1 MNWHRFFL
9 RRQSDAQLQQELDAY
24 LAEETAEN
32 MARGMSGEDARRQAR
47 IKLGNPQSVRE
58 SLWQQNTITVVDSF
72 WRDLRFA
79 ARTLTRTPGFAA
91 IAILVMGLGIGANV
105 MLFTVVRSVLLKPLP
120 FLDPDHL
127 TVITEAGGEDSP
139 DHPVAAG
146 MFAEWKRQNR
156 SFSDIALYGGAD
168 FNLADTSQ
176 AGEQLAETVRGANCT
191 WNLTAVLGIQPA
203 LGRSFSAA
211 DDQRSAGGTVL
222 LSWGLWKRRF
232 GSDPTVLNRTIHLD
246 RQPYTVI
253 GVMPAWFSYP
263 DASAQMWTPI
273 YHDRPEPLMK
283 AVDDHQFRAI
293 GRLRSGFTAEQGR
306 ADLSVIVRRVRDQ
319 HLDDPYVSLG
329 ANIRPLLED
338 MVGKIKRP
346 LYVLLSATGCVLLI
360 ACLNVANL
368 LVARGAAR
376 RKELAIRAALGGG
389 RLRLLRERVVE
400 SLLLSG
406 AGGALGLAFAAAA
419 VRWLVHTRNE
429 MSRVEV
435 IHIDGM
441 VAAFTVGVIV
451 LCTLLCG
458 MISALGSND
467 AQILTALHESSRSHS
482 AGHAR
487 VTLRRVLLSLEVGL
501 TVMLLIGAGLLLKS
515 FERLRSADM
524 GCITKNVLTMRIMLP
539 EMGANERPELL
550 NFYEELLQRI
560 RALPGVQA
568 AGFVD
573 AVPGQGYWEDTNFTV
588 VEHPPLPRG
597 RGLYAINRWVDPG
610 YFPAMGI
617 SILKGR
623 NLDPSR
629 RLDRANEVVISEL
642 FAQQFFPNDE
652 PLGKHLRTND
662 GRTLTIV
669 GVVGDVRY
677 RITDPPRPM
686 QYFSLLAGLKN
697 NGSVV
702 VRSGKDVEQ
711 LTLPVQ
717 RILRSLDHDLP
728 VSDVLTMDQLLG
740 KSTIDQS
747 FDVTLLLAF
756 ATLSLALAAVGLFG
770 VLSYIVA
777 QRTCEIGIRIA
788 LGAPRE
794 QVLRLVLYDGLRPAI
809 FGLTLGLAASAGA
822 TRFIES
828 MLYGTRPL
836 DPAVFAAV
844 IGLLLLAAAAACMVP
859 AWRASRLDPM
869 QALRTE

>member
-58 SLWQQNTITVVDSF
+58 SLWQQNTITVVESF

-91 IAILVMGLGIGANV
+91 IAVLVMALGIGANV
-105 MLFTVVRSVLLKPLP
+105 TLFTVVRSVLLRPLP

-127 TVITEAGGEDSP
+127 TVITEAGGKDSP

-191 WNLTAVLGIQPA
+191 WNLTAVLGVQPV
-203 LGRSFSAA
+203 LGRSFRAA

-293 GRLRSGFTAEQGR
+293 GRLRSGVTAEQGR

-338 MVGKIKRP
+338 MVGKIQRP

-419 VRWLVHTRNE
+419 LRWLVHTRNE

-441 VAAFTVGVIV
+441 VAAFAVGVIV

-501 TVMLLIGAGLLLKS
+501 TVMLLVSAGLLLKS

-539 EMGANERPELL
+539 EMGTNERPELL

-573 AVPGQGYWEDTNFTV
+573 AVPGQGYWEDTDFTV
-588 VEHPPLPRG
+588 VEHPPLPG

-610 YFPAMGI
+610 YFSAMGI
-617 SILKGR
+617 PILKGR
-623 NLDPSR
+623 SLDPSR
-629 RLDRANEVVISEL
+629 RLDRADEVVISEL

-662 GRTLTIV
+662 GRTLTTV
-669 GVVGDVRY
+669 GVAGDVRY
-677 RITDPPRPM
+677 RITEPPRPM

-702 VRSGKDVEQ
+702 IRSGKDVEQ

-747 FDVTLLLAF
+747 FDATLLLAF

-794 QVLRLVLYDGLRPAI
+794 QVLRLVLYEGLRPAI